1 MVRYRPGDLEGCRE
15 QAMDL
20 DSLTVTV
27 LVPENAASPIV
38 VFDDNAALKA
48 AIVERGTARHL
59 TDEWNVAGLYILV
72 DRCDADGGWGV
83 YVGKAPSGIRDRI
96 KSHLRHKDTW
106 YRALLVRRDTTHGFN
121 SAQIGWLEG
130 RLYDLLKA
138 SDGARLSNKVRPGDE
153 TLAPYDRHALEMV
166 LVSVQRLMRL
176 LGHDPSS
183 GDDTD
188 TEAGTVSSRH
198 YGVKLAQL
206 VDAGL
211 IEAGDVL
218 VSTNGAWPARA
229 RITSDA
235 RIAMDD
241 EFYET
246 PSGAACA
253 VKNGP
258 ANGWDFWARQTPT
271 GSVPLST
278 LRAEFLEQSTPD

>member
-1 MVRYRPGDLEGCRE
+1 
-15 QAMDL
+15 MDP

-48 AIVERGTARHL
+48 AIVERSAARHL
-59 TDEWNVAGLYILV
+59 TDEWDVAGLYILV
-72 DRCDADGGWGV
+72 DRCDSDGGWGV
-83 YVGKAPSGIRDRI
+83 YVGKAPAGIRDRI
-96 KSHLRHKDTW
+96 KSHLRTKDTW

-153 TLAPYDRHALEMV
+153 TLAPYDRQALEMV
-166 LVSVQRLMRL
+166 LVSIQRLMRL

-183 GDDTD
+183 GDDT
-188 TEAGTVSSRH
+188 EPPPGKGSSHH

-229 RITSDA
+229 KITSDA

-241 EFYET
+241 ELYET

-253 VKNGP
+253 AKNGP

-278 LRAEFLEQSTPD
+278 LRAELLEKSTPTEQQDTPLA

>member
-1 MVRYRPGDLEGCRE
+1 
-15 QAMDL
+15 MDP

-27 LVPENAASPIV
+27 LVPENAVSPIV

-48 AIVERGTARHL
+48 AIVARSAARHL
-59 TDEWNVAGLYILV
+59 TDEWDVAGLYILV

-96 KSHLRHKDTW
+96 KSHLRNKDTW

-130 RLYDLLKA
+130 RFYDLLKA

-153 TLAPYDRHALEMV
+153 TLAPYDRQALEMV
-166 LVSVQRLMRL
+166 LVSIQRLMRL

-183 GDDTD
+183 GDDTE
-188 TEAGTVSSRH
+188 TSPGKGGSHH

-229 RITSDA
+229 KITSDA

-241 EFYET
+241 ELYET
-246 PSGAACA
+246 PSGAAGA
-253 VKNGP
+253 AKNGP

-278 LRAEFLEQSTPD
+278 LRAELLEKSTPTEQQDTPLA

>member
-1 MVRYRPGDLEGCRE
+1 
-15 QAMDL
+15 MDR

-27 LVPENAASPIV
+27 LVPENAETSIV

-48 AIVERGTARHL
+48 AIVERSAARHL
-59 TDEWNVAGLYILV
+59 ADEWTAAGLYLLL
-72 DRCDADGGWGV
+72 DRCDSEGNWGV
-83 YVGKAPSGIRDRI
+83 YVGKAPSGIKARI
-96 KSHLRHKDTW
+96 NSHLKGKDTW

-138 SDGARLSNKVRPGDE
+138 AESARLSNKVRPGDE
-153 TLAPYDRHALEMV
+153 TLAPYDRQALEMV

-188 TEAGTVSSRH
+188 APGPKGRH
-198 YGVKLAQL
+198 YGVKLEQL
-206 VDAGL
+206 LEAGL

-229 RITSDA
+229 RIAADA
-235 RIAMDD
+235 RIVMDD
-241 EFYET
+241 QQFET

-253 VKNGP
+253 AKKGP

-278 LRAEFLEQSTPD
+278 LRAEYLEQSTPPA

>member
-1 MVRYRPGDLEGCRE
+1 
-15 QAMDL
+15 MDP

-27 LVPENAASPIV
+27 LVPENAVSPIV

-48 AIVERGTARHL
+48 TIVERGAARHL
-59 TDEWNVAGLYILV
+59 TDEWDVAGLYILV

-96 KSHLRHKDTW
+96 KSHLRNKDTW

-138 SDGARLSNKVRPGDE
+138 SEGARLSNKVRPGDE
-153 TLAPYDRHALEMV
+153 TLAPYDRQALEMV

-176 LGHDPSS
+176 LGHDPAS

-188 TEAGTVSSRH
+188 TGAGAASSRH
-198 YGVKLAQL
+198 YGVKLAHL
-206 VDAGL
+206 LEAGL

-229 RITSDA
+229 RVTSDA

-241 EFYET
+241 ESYET

-278 LRAEFLEQSTPD
+278 LRAELLEQSTPQEQQATPLA